1 MLETFLEFSF
11 EAAHQI
17 PPFSGLHGHSF
28 VATIYLRGRPDP
40 LFGWTHNL
48 YEVEAALAETRRR
61 LQSVYL
67 NEIEGLAIPSLE
79 NLAVWI
85 WDQIKEV
92 IPGLHRV
99 GVRRGMPGAA
109 EGCMYFGPAPVAAP

>member
-28 VATIYLRGRPDP
+28 VATIYLRGQPDP

-48 YEVEAALAETRRR
+48 YEVEVALAETRRR
-61 LQSVYL
+61 LQNVYL
-67 NEIEGLAIPSLE
+67 NEIEGLAVPSLE

-85 WDQIKEV
+85 WGQIEKA

-99 GVRRGMPGAA
+99 AVRRGMSGAA
-109 EGCMYFGPAPVAAP
+109 EGCTYFGPAPAATP